1 VPDSP
6 AEKGGIQAGDVFV
19 KVSGT
24 VVADRRSLVRA
35 LQGGEPSKKV
45 VMKRGDKE
53 VEVELV
59 WPEEIKAKEEE
70 KKKAEKKKVIL

>member
-1 VPDSP
+1 
-6 AEKGGIQAGDVFV
+6 
-19 KVSGT
+19 
-24 VVADRRSLVRA
+24 
-35 LQGGEPSKKV
+35 
-45 VMKRGDKE
+45 MKRGDKE